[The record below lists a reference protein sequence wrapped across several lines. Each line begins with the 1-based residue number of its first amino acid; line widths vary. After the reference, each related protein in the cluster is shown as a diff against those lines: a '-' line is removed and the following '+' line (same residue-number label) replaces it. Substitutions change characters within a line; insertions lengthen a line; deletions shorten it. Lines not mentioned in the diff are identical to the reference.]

1 MASCSGPSGI
11 EGEGTPRDALLDA
24 AADASSGTGAC
35 IVDGT
40 TRDDLLDTAV
50 DALLDSA
57 AAPLRMGGTCAR
69 VTDQRLKR
77 TTADWRLDGE
87 PYADRISLEVYVPCL
102 IKLC

>member
-40 TRDDLLDTAV
+40 TRDDLLDTDV
-50 DALLDSA
+50 DALLDA
-57 AAPLRMGGTCAR
+57 LPRRQDRGHGQLLRTER
-69 VTDQRLKR
+69 
-77 TTADWRLDGE
+77 
-87 PYADRISLEVYVPCL
+87 DRR
-102 IKLC
+102 